1 MQQMLQWSH
10 MIGYLEGIVLT
21 QEEKSCV
28 LLVHGVGYKVFP
40 SPNALTSLTQG
51 KEAALWIHTV
61 VRQDAFEL
69 FGFVSNEEQNF
80 FEELISVSGVGPRGA
95 LGIIGLGSV
104 KDLRT
109 AIANND
115 VHYLTKVSGIGKRT
129 AEKIVVELKDKLSSS
144 LDMSLAGSTG
154 NTELIEVLQSLG
166 YSLSDVRLVLNQVT
180 GSTTEEKIKSAL
192 KLLAK

>member
-1 MQQMLQWSH
+1 MLQCEY
-10 MIGYLEGIVLT
+10 MIGYLQGLVLT
-21 QEEKSCV
+21 QEEKSCI
-28 LLVHGVGYKVFP
+28 LLVGGVGYKVFP
-40 SPNALTSLTQG
+40 SPNALASLILG

-69 FGFVSNEEQNF
+69 FGFVSQDEQRF

-95 LGIIGLGSV
+95 LGILGLGSV

-115 VHYLTKVSGIGKRT
+115 VHYLTKVSGIGKKT
-129 AEKIVVELKDKLSSS
+129 AEKIVVELKDKLAAQADTAFVNQSSH
-144 LDMSLAGSTG
+144 
-154 NTELIEVLQSLG
+154 NELIDALQSLG
-166 YSLSDVRLVLNQVT
+166 YSLSDIRPILNQVGNGET
-180 GSTTEEKIKSAL
+180 GEKLKNAL

>member
-1 MQQMLQWSH
+1 
-10 MIGYLEGIVLT
+10 MIGYLEGTVLT

-28 LLVHGVGYKVFP
+28 LLVRGVGYKIFP
-40 SPNALTSLTQG
+40 SPNAQASLIIG
-51 KEAALWIHTV
+51 KEASLWIHTV

-69 FGFVSNEEQNF
+69 FGFTSQDEQEF

-95 LGIIGLGSV
+95 LGILGLGAA

-115 VHYLTKVSGIGKRT
+115 VHYLTKVSGIGKKT
-129 AEKIVVELKDKLSSS
+129 AEKIVVELKDKLAAQADVSFVSQSSHS
-144 LDMSLAGSTG
+144 
-154 NTELIEVLQSLG
+154 ELIDALQSLG
-166 YSLSDVRLVLNQVT
+166 YSLSDIRPVLNQVGDGET
-180 GSTTEEKIKSAL
+180 GEKLKNAL

>member
-1 MQQMLQWSH
+1 
-10 MIGYLEGIVLT
+10 MIGYLEGVVLT

-28 LLVHGVGYKVFP
+28 LLVGGVGYRVFP
-40 SPNALTSLTQG
+40 SPNAVVSLVPG
-51 KEAALWIHTV
+51 KEASLWIHTV

-69 FGFVSNEEQNF
+69 FGFVSAEEQNF

-144 LDMSLAGSTG
+144 IDMQAVS
-154 NTELIEVLQSLG
+154 NTTHGELIEVLQSLG
-166 YSLSDVRLVLNQVT
+166 YSLPDIRPVLNQVT
-180 GSTTEEKIKSAL
+180 GDETSEKLKSAL

>member
-1 MQQMLQWSH
+1 MPVY
-10 MIGYLEGIVLT
+10 MIGYLEGTVLT

-28 LLVHGVGYKVFP
+28 LLVGGVGYKVFP
-40 SPNALTSLTQG
+40 SPNALASLVVG

-69 FGFVSNEEQNF
+69 FGFTSQDEQRF

-95 LGIIGLGSV
+95 LGILGLGAA

-115 VHYLTKVSGIGKRT
+115 VHYLTKVSGIGKKT
-129 AEKIVVELKDKLSSS
+129 AEKIVVELKDKLAAQADTTFASQSSHS
-144 LDMSLAGSTG
+144 
-154 NTELIEVLQSLG
+154 ELIDALQSLG
-166 YSLSDVRLVLNQVT
+166 YSLSDIRPVLNQVGD
-180 GSTTEEKIKSAL
+180 GSTSDKLKGAL

>member
-1 MQQMLQWSH
+1 
-10 MIGYLEGIVLT
+10 MIGYLEGTVLT

-40 SPNALTSLTQG
+40 SPNALASLTVG
-51 KEAALWIHTV
+51 KGSALWIYTV

-69 FGFVSNEEQNF
+69 FGFMSPEEQNF

-115 VHYLTKVSGIGKRT
+115 VHYLTKVSGIGKKT

-144 LDMSLAGSTG
+144 IDLSMAS
-154 NTELIEVLQSLG
+154 NTTHGELIEVLQSLG
-166 YSLSDVRLVLNQVT
+166 YSLSDIRPVLNQVT
-180 GSTTEEKIKSAL
+180 GDATSDKLKSAL

>member
-1 MQQMLQWSH
+1 
-10 MIGYLEGIVLT
+10 MIGYLQGLVLT
-21 QEEKSCV
+21 QEEKSCI
-28 LLVHGVGYKVFP
+28 LLVGGVGYKVFP
-40 SPNALTSLTQG
+40 SPNALASLILG

-69 FGFVSNEEQNF
+69 FGFVSQDEQRF

-95 LGIIGLGSV
+95 LGILGLGSV

-115 VHYLTKVSGIGKRT
+115 VHYLTKVSGIGKKT
-129 AEKIVVELKDKLSSS
+129 AEKIVVELKDKLAAQADTAFVNQSSH
-144 LDMSLAGSTG
+144 
-154 NTELIEVLQSLG
+154 NELIDALQSLG
-166 YSLSDVRLVLNQVT
+166 YSLSDIRPILNQVGNGET
-180 GSTTEEKIKSAL
+180 GEKLKNAL

>member
-1 MQQMLQWSH
+1 MLQCIY
-10 MIGYLEGIVLT
+10 MIGYLEGRVLT
-21 QEEKSCV
+21 QEEKSCL
-28 LLVHGVGYKVFP
+28 LLVGGVGYKVFP
-40 SPNALTSLTQG
+40 SPNALTSLVVG

-69 FGFVSNEEQNF
+69 FGFTSQDEQRF

-95 LGIIGLGSV
+95 LGILGLGAT

-115 VHYLTKVSGIGKRT
+115 VHYLTKVSGIGKKT
-129 AEKIVVELKDKLSSS
+129 AEKIVVELKDKLAAQADVSFIGQSSHS
-144 LDMSLAGSTG
+144 
-154 NTELIEVLQSLG
+154 ELIDALQSLG
-166 YSLSDVRLVLNQVT
+166 YSLSDIRPVLNQVGD
-180 GSTTEEKIKSAL
+180 GSTSDKIKNAL

>member
-1 MQQMLQWSH
+1 

-40 SPNALTSLTQG
+40 SPNALASLTPG
-51 KEAALWIHTV
+51 KESALWIHTV

-144 LDMSLAGSTG
+144 LDMSLVGSTG
-154 NTELIEVLQSLG
+154 NTELIEALQSLG
-166 YSLSDVRLVLNQVT
+166 YSLSDVRLVLNQVI